1 MLNIRGINFTIRN
14 KLLLFIGG
22 LVSIVIIGIT
32 IATIIQWKNMI
43 LVRHLENSKAL
54 TNTFAISVIDA
65 FVYSETDEQRKENFL
80 DNYILNFQKNVEKI
94 KSISVV
100 DINKKVI
107 ANSDPKKYNT
117 VIPDSLASIYFS
129 LNSLDYS
136 IYETGRLGWVM
147 EIVTPL
153 KIAQKKWGY
162 LIIVFD
168 ANALLDEVK
177 SVVLLMISIGIFVIL
192 LTIIILF
199 FIINNLMRSLKYLV
213 DIMDKTDLE
222 FMEKIKTPVKN
233 DEVGFL
239 INRFEQLKIRLSNSK
254 LQLIDAQKQIYQA
267 EKLASIGR
275 LASGVAHEIN
285 NPLNGIKSCIYAIK
299 NDPDNPVLYK
309 QYVELIDE
317 GLIYIENI
325 VNKLIGFARQQSKVV
340 DEVNINEVI
349 SKSISL
355 LDFKLSRKHINLN
368 LVLDEKLSL
377 IKADPQLLQEVCMN
391 LIINSYD
398 AISPGGF
405 IEIKTGNMD
414 NGKVYFSVQD
424 NGTGIKEEELKHIF
438 DPFFTTKGPGEGT
451 GLGLSVSQ
459 GIIESHGGKIEVTSI
474 PEKETKFTVI
484 LPKETNEN
492 IAN

>member
-1 MLNIRGINFTIRN
+1 MLTIRGINFTIRN

-22 LVSIVIIGIT
+22 LVSILIIGIT
-32 IATIIQWKNMI
+32 IATITQWKNMI
-43 LVRHLENSKAL
+43 LVKHLENSKAL

-80 DNYILNFQKNVEKI
+80 DNYIINFQKNVEKI
-94 KSISVV
+94 KSISVI
-100 DINKKVI
+100 DMNKKVI

-117 VIPDSLASIYFS
+117 VVSDSLASIYFN
-129 LNSLDYS
+129 LYTLDYS
-136 IYETGRLGWVM
+136 IYETGNYGWVM

-153 KIAQKKWGY
+153 QIAQKKWGY

-168 ANALLDEVK
+168 ANPLLNEIK
-177 SVVLLMISIGIFVIL
+177 NVVLLMISIGIFVIVM
-192 LTIIILF
+192 TILILF
-199 FIINNLMRSLKYLV
+199 FIINNIMKSLKYLV

-233 DEVGFL
+233 DEIGFL

-285 NPLNGIKSCIYAIK
+285 NPLNGIKSCIYAIQ

-309 QYVELIDE
+309 QYMELIDE
-317 GLIYIENI
+317 GLIYIENV

-340 DEVNINEVI
+340 NEVNLNEIV

-355 LDFKLSRKHINLN
+355 LDFKLSRKKINLD
-368 LVLDEKLSL
+368 LELDENLSL

-391 LIINSYD
+391 LVLNSHD
-398 AISPGGF
+398 AIQPGGY
-405 IEIKTGNMD
+405 IKIKTGNTED
-414 NGKVYFSVQD
+414 EKVYFSVTD
-424 NGTGIKEEELKHIF
+424 NGTGIKDEELKHIF

-459 GIIESHGGKIEVTSI
+459 GIIESHGGKIEVISI
-474 PEKETKFTVI
+474 PDKETKFTVI
-484 LPKETNEN
+484 LPKESNEN
-492 IAN
+492 ITN